1 MKNISLAVVFIL
13 LITTSN
19 SIAQKL
25 KYKDIFA
32 LIESKDYDT
41 AIPQINI
48 FLNDS
53 KNEDHAN
60 AHLQKGLYF
69 EQKIEKYHI
78 ISDST
83 SLLQESDSAIFF
95 LNKAKSLINE
105 KELKKNSEYY
115 QSFYRRDLRTGDFGI
130 KLSDVSLDLEKK
142 IAALQDLSKYAK
154 IICKNLKIADR
165 NYKLSNEQYRLIA
178 SLYGSQND
186 FFLIAAEKEK
196 DALQGMVERTDS
208 IRTAIDAV
216 RDAVSKLGRKG
227 YSPEI
232 QFVEIKE
239 FGKDGMTKADF
250 YQNDIV
256 AWDYLAWAE
265 NAQQNI
271 RIDVSRMRD
280 NLNKTYEDLK
290 AKFDLVKSGGGISK
304 GDLATSIDSN
314 LKSQIRSVDENPL
327 PEKLLTILIN
337 HTQFEFITNEKLN
350 TKLAD
355 ESDVNYQLSITKKVN
370 TLIDDISMQTSLL
383 VEPYT
388 TNGTKKYSNF
398 IETNYGG
405 EFGLI
410 KYRKELE
417 SQFEKEKMKWKELQS
432 YWIEKSKWG
441 VSENAADSIYLVA
454 RTDSTFTSM
463 KLSKF
468 YTLSITEDD
477 SANIYAFGLEF
488 TGAKDKGY
496 LAKIGN
502 DRIIKWKVNFDLDNF
517 EYDAEVL
524 RVNGAYAPTAEGD
537 LAGYLFS
544 NVPESKNNFILFNSS
559 KQGQLNW
566 ATAVKI
572 TNEPVSIKFND
583 FVKETNVF
591 LMDEKA
597 LETYEGDDPI
607 YIVFDRKGTKVR

>member
-1 MKNISLAVVFIL
+1 MKNTGLLVVFIL
-13 LITTSN
+13 LFASSN
-19 SIAQKL
+19 SMAQKL
-25 KYKDIFA
+25 KYKDIFE
-32 LIESKDYDT
+32 LIEKKDYDT
-41 AIPQINI
+41 AIPQINA
-48 FLNDS
+48 FLKDS
-53 KNEDHAN
+53 KNEEHAN

-69 EQKIEKYHI
+69 EQKIEQYHI
-78 ISDST
+78 IADST
-83 SLLQESDSAIFF
+83 ALLQESDSAIFF
-95 LNKAKSLINE
+95 LNKAKSLIND

-154 IICKNLKIADR
+154 IICKNLEIADR
-165 NYKLSNEQYRLIA
+165 NYKLSNEQYRQIA
-178 SLYGSQND
+178 TIYSSQND
-186 FFLIAAEKEK
+186 FFLIATETEK

-216 RDAVSKLGRKG
+216 RGAVSKLGRKG

-232 QFVEIKE
+232 QFMEIKK
-239 FGKDGMTKADF
+239 FGEDGMTKADF
-250 YQNDIV
+250 FQNDIV

-280 NLNKTYEDLK
+280 NLNQTYDDLK
-290 AKFDLVKSGGGISK
+290 AKFDLVKSGGGINE
-304 GDLATSIDSN
+304 GELATSIDSN

-327 PEKLLTILIN
+327 PEKLLNILIN
-337 HTQFEFITNEKLN
+337 HTQFTFITNKKLN

-370 TLIDDISMQTSLL
+370 TLIDDISTQTSTL

-388 TNGTKKYSNF
+388 TDGTKKYSNF

-410 KYRKELE
+410 KYRKGLE
-417 SQFEKEKMKWKELQS
+417 SQFDKEKMKWKELQS
-432 YWIEKSKWG
+432 YWTEKSKWG
-441 VSENAADSIYLVA
+441 VSEDAADSIYLIA
-454 RTDSTFTSM
+454 RTDSSYTSM

-477 SANIYAFGLEF
+477 SANIFAFGLEF
-488 TGAKDKGY
+488 TGDKDKGY

-502 DRIIKWKVNFDLDNF
+502 DRLIKWKVNFDLDNF
-517 EYDAEVL
+517 QYDAEVL

-537 LAGYLFS
+537 LAGYLYS
-544 NVPESKNNFILFNSS
+544 NVPESKNNFIIFNSS

-607 YIVFDRKGTKVR
+607 YIVFDRKGAKVR

>member
-13 LITTSN
+13 LIAASN
-19 SIAQKL
+19 SMAQKL

-41 AIPQINI
+41 AIPQINA

-83 SLLQESDSAIFF
+83 ALLQESDSAIFF
-95 LNKAKSLINE
+95 LNKAKSLISD

-142 IAALQDLSKYAK
+142 ITALQDLSKYAK
-154 IICKNLKIADR
+154 IICTNLKIADR

-186 FFLIAAEKEK
+186 FFLIATEKEK

-232 QFVEIKE
+232 QFVDIKE

-256 AWDYLAWAE
+256 AWDYLTWAE

-280 NLNKTYEDLK
+280 NLNQTYEDLK

-304 GDLATSIDSN
+304 GDLATSIDSK

-327 PEKLLTILIN
+327 PEKLLNILIN

-355 ESDVNYQLSITKKVN
+355 ESDVNYQLSITEKVN
-370 TLIDDISMQTSLL
+370 SLIDDISKQTAVL

-417 SQFEKEKMKWKELQS
+417 SQFSKEKKKWEELQS
-432 YWIEKSKWG
+432 YWSEKSKWG
-441 VSENAADSIYLVA
+441 VSEDAADSIYLVA
-454 RTDSTFTSM
+454 RTDSTYTSM

-477 SANIYAFGLEF
+477 SANIYAFGIEF
-488 TGAKDKGY
+488 TGTKDKGY
-496 LAKIGN
+496 LAKVGN
-502 DRIIKWKVNFDLDNF
+502 DRVIKWKVNFDLNNF
-517 EYDAEVL
+517 KYDDEIL
-524 RVNGAYAPTAEGD
+524 RVNGAYAPTSEGD
-537 LAGYLFS
+537 LAGYLYS
-544 NVPESKNNFILFNSS
+544 SVPESENNFILFNSS

-566 ATAVKI
+566 ATSVKI

-597 LETYEGDDPI
+597 LETYEGDNPI